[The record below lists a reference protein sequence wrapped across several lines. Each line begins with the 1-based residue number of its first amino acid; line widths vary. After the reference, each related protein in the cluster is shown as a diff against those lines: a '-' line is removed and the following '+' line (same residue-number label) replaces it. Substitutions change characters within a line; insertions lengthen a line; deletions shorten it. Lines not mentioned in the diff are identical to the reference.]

1 MSNKKLGLI
10 SVAIGIAAIFVS
22 LTCAPGDRDITGAAI
37 IIGVGIFMLTSGNKT
52 TVIKKER

>member
-22 LTCAPGDRDITGAAI
+22 LTCAPGDRDITGAAF